1 MMSFEGIIIE
11 YDVLWR
17 YYNWV
22 WCPLTVL

>member
-1 MMSFEGIIIE
+1 MSFEGIIIE

-22 WCPLTVL
+22 WCHLKVS